1 MKISSVLLAGA
12 CAGILGVASA
22 QAGSTLNVKLGLWEM
37 TTMGQVSGVP
47 PIPPEALARM
57 TPEQRARMQAAM
69 AAGMARQN
77 KPKVREY
84 CVTQKDLERG
94 LDLKDSQSEGCK
106 SAVTSSS
113 SSVME
118 MRQTCTG
125 RHKVNGTIRIEAPN
139 PETVVGKF
147 NLVMS
152 EGPNTMTMKFAMHGR
167 WLGTNC
173 GNVKSDD

>member
-37 TTMGQVSGVP
+37 TTMGEVSGAP

-69 AAGMARQN
+69 TASLAQQN
-77 KPKVREY
+77 KPKVRKY

-94 LDLKDSQSEGCK
+94 LDLKGSQSAGCK
-106 SAVTSSS
+106 T
-113 SSVME
+113 
-118 MRQTCTG
+118 
-125 RHKVNGTIRIEAPN
+125 
-139 PETVVGKF
+139 
-147 NLVMS
+147 
-152 EGPNTMTMKFAMHGR
+152 
-167 WLGTNC
+167 
-173 GNVKSDD
+173 